1 MGFFIIRFRIH
12 THKQR
17 KFVEL
22 KNAVIKGELFRCL
35 NSLASTE
42 KISVV
47 NNMGQT

>member
-1 MGFFIIRFRIH
+1 MGPFIIRFGIH

-22 KNAVIKGELFRCL
+22 KNAVIKAELFRCL

-47 NNMGQT
+47 NDMDQM